1 MKIASLSH
9 NHDEI
14 ITIFKTNEFIF
25 ESLKIFNTSSIVN
38 VYLYASRSFLVLN
51 RKEEALK
58 ALTTADE
65 ILFSITN

>member
-1 MKIASLSH
+1 MKIASMSN

-25 ESLKIFNTSSIVN
+25 QSLKMFNTSSIVN
-38 VYLYASRSFLVLN
+38 VYLFASKSFLALN
-51 RKEEALK
+51 RKEEALN

-65 ILFSITN
+65 ILFSITS